1 MGFSL
6 EAVFGKNIKIIKPT
20 KIWPIIRGN
29 LKDKNKI
36 FILK

>member
-6 EAVFGKNIKIIKPT
+6 ETVFGKNIKIIKPA
-20 KIWPIIRGN
+20 KIWLNIKGN

-36 FILK
+36 FMLK